1 MECISLNNMGIKID
15 SQQDGQWV
23 DLFKY
28 KNEIGNID
36 FKNSLIYR
44 VFELCNINFIKHEN
58 NRKYISP
65 IFLCLMIQRNLNDKV
80 VSLDGINIQNE
91 FKHMFGEHW
100 NDIYEIYDMIHSKG
114 ITNSSIA
121 VFSAM
126 QYYYVA
132 ERNAFLYDKE
142 LCKEFANMF
151 IHKLNMLNRANSKSK
166 VSLRSYQAINI
177 CSVLAD
183 RNKQQIDWGEIWQQ
197 K

>member
-1 MECISLNNMGIKID
+1 MGIKID

-23 DLFKY
+23 DLFEHK
-28 KNEIGNID
+28 KKILDID
-36 FKNSLIYR
+36 FKNSLIYCI
-44 VFELCNINFIKHEN
+44 FELCNINFIKHES

-65 IFLCLMIQRNLNDKV
+65 IFLCLIIQRNLNDKAI
-80 VSLDGINIQNE
+80 SFDGIDIQNE
-91 FKHMFGEHW
+91 FKRMFGEHW

-114 ITNSSIA
+114 ITNGSIS

-132 ERNAFLYDKE
+132 ERNVFLYDKE
-142 LCKEFANMF
+142 LCKEFVNIF

-166 VSLRSYQAINI
+166 ASLRSYQAINI